1 MAYKPPT
8 NSLDAHSAKVLEAFD
23 VVIFALLRP
32 RRWKPCHAMPIIQ
45 PMLEKRWIGTQGEPG
60 GVQENPGGAARFRF
74 AFIARSGY
82 LCLLP
87 AVGGAEEMGDDY
99 FPQYER
105 HFEKF
110 LNYPKLRL

>member
-1 MAYKPPT
+1 M
-8 NSLDAHSAKVLEAFD
+8 
-23 VVIFALLRP
+23 
-32 RRWKPCHAMPIIQ
+32 PCHAHASTDVGEAMRGFLDPG
-45 PMLEKRWIGTQGEPG
+45 GTRGNQGEPG

-99 FPQYER
+99 FPQSNER